1 MEDDVDDALSAA
13 AARRGVSR
21 SALVREAVRS
31 ALVDEPDPLADPLD
45 VLVGSVHVEPDD
57 DLDAVIYGTDL

>member
-1 MEDDVDDALSAA
+1 M
-13 AARRGVSR
+13 
-21 SALVREAVRS
+21 REAVRS